1 MYLLHR
7 SVGPSVQFLY
17 SGCMIAAKFRIMTI
31 EQRAV
36 RGTAENFVICDTQKS
51 YSENLFRRLSEKLS
65 GYFQFHV
72 FHDIENLK
80 IAAKSMQVN
89 ILLIGEEYGKEDRD
103 EIPARQKYLLIG
115 EKIPNERSPTEIPF
129 FRYQSVSSM
138 LELLLQEKNQ
148 ENSEVQTH
156 QIQLVSDRSQT
167 VKANVNGLIGIY
179 SPVHRIGKTRFA
191 MRMGRV
197 LSESIPTLYL
207 NLEGYSGLNY
217 YLPEESGMNLGDLL
231 YYMKQESINPVWKI
245 STLISHMNG
254 LDYIAPIRAE
264 QDFREV
270 TKEEWNQLLDLILE
284 KSIYKVIILDLGDV
298 LQELLEDDSI
308 TEIMVNGIDHIF
320 YEKEGRIFRSKKC
333 FLSQERLLDVIQQI
347 VGESNRYVNEASPI
361 VDARLKDGSRV
372 NVVLNPVAVNGP
384 ILTIRK
390 FPSEAITMEELIRIG
405 SVTDD
410 AANFLK
416 KLVAAKY
423 NIFVSGG
430 TGAGKTTFL
439 NALSNYIPKGERLIT
454 IEDNAE
460 LQIQGVQNL
469 VRLEA
474 RGPNAEGEGAV
485 TIRDL
490 IKSALRMR
498 PDRIVVGE
506 VRGEETVD
514 MISSAIICTI

>member
-36 RGTAENFVICDTQKS
+36 RGTAENFVICDTQMS

-138 LELLLQEKNQ
+138 LELLLQEKDQ
-148 ENSEVQTH
+148 ENPEVQTH

-254 LDYIAPIRAE
+254 VDYIAPIRAE

-284 KSIYKVIILDLGDV
+284 KPVKEMRAFGILLLGGVMIVFQFTAEKQKQKEQRKKEIRQMQFDYPQLINKFSLYIGAGMTV
-298 LQELLEDDSI
+298 RRAWIQIVKEYDKEKHYLGERTVYEEMRYTMNELK
-308 TEIMVNGIDHIF
+308 NGRPESEC
-320 YEKEGRIFRSKKC
+320 YEAFGRRCESPVYRKFGML
-333 FLSQERLLDVIQQI
+333 LSQNLRKGTKGLTNLLQREAQEAFEERKNMAKKLGEEAGTKLMIPLFLMLAVVFVI
-347 VGESNRYVNEASPI
+347 VTVPAF
-361 VDARLKDGSRV
+361 
-372 NVVLNPVAVNGP
+372 
-384 ILTIRK
+384 LTI
-390 FPSEAITMEELIRIG
+390 
-405 SVTDD
+405 
-410 AANFLK
+410 
-416 KLVAAKY
+416 
-423 NIFVSGG
+423 
-430 TGAGKTTFL
+430 
-439 NALSNYIPKGERLIT
+439 
-454 IEDNAE
+454 
-460 LQIQGVQNL
+460 QI
-469 VRLEA
+469 
-474 RGPNAEGEGAV
+474 
-485 TIRDL
+485 
-490 IKSALRMR
+490 
-498 PDRIVVGE
+498 
-506 VRGEETVD
+506 
-514 MISSAIICTI
+514 

>member
-284 KSIYKVIILDLGDV
+284 KSIYKVIILDLGDTV
-298 LQELLEDDSI
+298 DGLYDLLGRCSKVYTPYIEEGAAKAKLNQYEVSSDRREDSERKKSHRDSI
-308 TEIMVNGIDHIF
+308 LPVSKCQQYAGTFTSGKKSGKFRSTDASNPTCLRQIADSESKCKWSDRDLFTGSSNREDKICHAYGTSSFRIDS
-320 YEKEGRIFRSKKC
+320 YVVSESGRIFRIK
-333 FLSQERLLDVIQQI
+333 LLPAGRIRN
-347 VGESNRYVNEASPI
+347 ESWRSA
-361 VDARLKDGSRV
+361 
-372 NVVLNPVAVNGP
+372 VLH
-384 ILTIRK
+384 
-390 FPSEAITMEELIRIG
+390 E
-405 SVTDD
+405 
-410 AANFLK
+410 
-416 KLVAAKY
+416 
-423 NIFVSGG
+423 
-430 TGAGKTTFL
+430 AGKYQSGMEDQYFDQPYEWVGLYRTDPGRTRFQRSDKRRMESTFG
-439 NALSNYIPKGERLIT
+439 S
-454 IEDNAE
+454 D
-460 LQIQGVQNL
+460 
-469 VRLEA
+469 
-474 RGPNAEGEGAV
+474 
-485 TIRDL
+485 
-490 IKSALRMR
+490 S
-498 PDRIVVGE
+498 
-506 VRGEETVD
+506 GEEYLQSD
-514 MISSAIICTI
+514 HS

>member
-36 RGTAENFVICDTQKS
+36 RGTAENFVICDTQMS

-138 LELLLQEKNQ
+138 LELL
-148 ENSEVQTH
+148 
-156 QIQLVSDRSQT
+156 LVSDRSQT

-254 LDYIAPIRAE
+254 VDYIAPIRAD

-270 TKEEWNQLLDLILE
+270 FTK
-284 KSIYKVIILDLGDV
+284 
-298 LQELLEDDSI
+298 
-308 TEIMVNGIDHIF
+308 
-320 YEKEGRIFRSKKC
+320 
-333 FLSQERLLDVIQQI
+333 
-347 VGESNRYVNEASPI
+347 
-361 VDARLKDGSRV
+361 
-372 NVVLNPVAVNGP
+372 
-384 ILTIRK
+384 
-390 FPSEAITMEELIRIG
+390 
-405 SVTDD
+405 
-410 AANFLK
+410 
-416 KLVAAKY
+416 
-423 NIFVSGG
+423 
-430 TGAGKTTFL
+430 
-439 NALSNYIPKGERLIT
+439 
-454 IEDNAE
+454 
-460 LQIQGVQNL
+460 
-469 VRLEA
+469 
-474 RGPNAEGEGAV
+474 
-485 TIRDL
+485 
-490 IKSALRMR
+490 
-498 PDRIVVGE
+498 
-506 VRGEETVD
+506 
-514 MISSAIICTI
+514 